1 MIPSLKVF
9 KDRVYRIID
18 PTVRTLI
25 RWGVHPNAV
34 TTAGFILTVSA
45 GVLFHLDRVRWAGL
59 FVLLGGMTDIFDGQV
74 ARLSGLA
81 SKFGSFYD
89 STLDRL
95 SEIVVFLGLLSLYNQ
110 YGRELAD
117 VWMVYVIFLAMGGSL
132 MVSYTRSRAEALG
145 LDCTVGVMQ
154 RAERVVLLG
163 LGCLLFGLM
172 WDGFVLKVIL
182 VILAGTTVLTALQR
196 IIWVY
201 QHAAGVPLDG
211 APSSPRARD
220 KTEKDQ

>member
-1 MIPSLKVF
+1 MIPSLKIF
-9 KDRVYRIID
+9 KDRVYAIID
-18 PTVRTLI
+18 PLI
-25 RWGVHPNAV
+25 RAMVKGGIHPNAITTVGFLV
-34 TTAGFILTVSA
+34 TIAAGY
-45 GVLFHLDRVRWAGL
+45 LFHLDHVRWAGFL
-59 FVLLGGMTDIFDGQV
+59 ILLGGVIDIFDGQV

-117 VWMVYVIFLAMGGSL
+117 VWMVYVIMLATAGSL
-132 MVSYTRSRAEALG
+132 MVSYTRARAEALG

-163 LGCLLFGLM
+163 GGCLFFGLM
-172 WDGFVLKVIL
+172 WDGLVLKIIL
-182 VILAGTTVLTALQR
+182 IILAVATNLTAVQR
-196 IIWVY
+196 IVWVY
-201 QHAAGVPLDG
+201 QNAAGVPLD
-211 APSSPRARD
+211 PPLSSRKVE
-220 KTEKDQ
+220 KTE